1 MIMVLRCTDAR
12 GIQIP
17 SLRRNLSYGD
27 VFEAGKEL
35 IEKNR
40 ELQYFIRVGSLEV
53 KEKTS
58 SFPTRV
64 REFPKSPVY
73 QKPLTEQAI
82 AHEQQQIR
90 PINPVNSLNPPPP
103 PVAATPQIDMNALA
117 EMIASKINLKVEANP
132 TMVMSNTKQVPSY
145 SSQPDE
151 LVFIPSTIV
160 DTEQKVS
167 RPLSSEKATGDDV
180 SDALKAL
187 KKLRKGGG

>member
-27 VFEAGKEL
+27 VFEVGKEL

-40 ELQYFIRVGSLEV
+40 ELQYFIRVGSLEAR
-53 KEKTS
+53 EKTS
-58 SFPTRV
+58 GFPSRV
-64 REFPKSPVY
+64 QEFPKSPVY

-82 AHEQQQIR
+82 AYEQQQIR
-90 PINPVNSLNPPPP
+90 PINPVNSLNS
-103 PVAATPQIDMNALA
+103 TSQIDMNALA

-132 TMVMSNTKQVPSY
+132 SMVMSNNKQVPSY

>member
-132 TMVMSNTKQVPSY
+132 TMVMSNNKQVPSY